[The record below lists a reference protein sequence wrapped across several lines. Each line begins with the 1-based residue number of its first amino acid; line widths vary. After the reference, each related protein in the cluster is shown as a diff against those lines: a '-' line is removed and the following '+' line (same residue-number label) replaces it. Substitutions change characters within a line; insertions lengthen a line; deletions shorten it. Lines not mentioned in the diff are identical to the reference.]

1 MINFIYSLSAIF
13 EWSWDRFKNPFVIS
27 GIVVMFIGI
36 ILLIFSNKIA
46 YHVTLK
52 LKDADDKKLA
62 NVGLIFKGVAFGVT
76 LIGALLAVLFVK

>member
-1 MINFIYSLSAIF
+1 MIDFAYSLSAIF
-13 EWSWDRFKNPFVIS
+13 EWSWASFKNPFVIS

-52 LKDADDKKLA
+52 MKDADDKKLA

>member
-1 MINFIYSLSAIF
+1 MLNFIYFISAIF
-13 EWSWDRFKNPFVIS
+13 EWSFDRFQNPFVIS
-27 GIVVMFIGI
+27 GLVVMVIGI
-36 ILLIFSNKIA
+36 IFLIFSNKIA

-62 NVGLIFKGVAFGVT
+62 EVGLIFKGIAFAIT